1 MVCGLSFWD
10 PLRISPVKFLKL
22 FMLLRASGWNW
33 LLQFLRETH
42 RARTNLSYMRRA
54 SSPGQGEKKN
64 NLGFSLSSA
73 INSKVILSTSF
84 NLRGRPFHQSVK
96 WEAGVRWPFSTPS
109 ALTIYKSLTQ
119 FISSFQ
125 QAWHSAAWQSNE
137 KQSFRIKVCVLDLS
151 VGISDL
157 FQLFTPCFLSPEA
170 DL

>member
-1 MVCGLSFWD
+1 MLTDETDYYSFSEK
-10 PLRISPVKFLKL
+10 LTELERIWATRKEQAALD
-22 FMLLRASGWNW
+22 
-33 LLQFLRETH
+33 RE
-42 RARTNLSYMRRA
+42 
-54 SSPGQGEKKN
+54 EKKKKH
-64 NLGFSLSSA
+64 LGFSLSSA

-84 NLRGRPFHQSVK
+84 NLWGRPFHQSVK

-125 QAWHSAAWQSNE
+125 QAWRSAAWQSNE

-170 DL
+170 DLWRLYHRFRCPLVFG